1 MILHPQ
7 WSKTFLFRTGLVC
20 MLFLPWI
27 PGCVKS
33 IHTRDEA
40 AKKPSPNITM
50 REYPDVPIPKELA
63 LDKEARKDVGTI
75 PGSGKVSASLRA
87 VMEEMVARGM
97 TRQNAREL
105 GASALSNPLVRVNE
119 EGSIQTYIH
128 VHTFGA
134 EEKVLI
140 ETYGVTI
147 EITNEELGII
157 QAWVPFDRIDE
168 VAELPFVK
176 RVTPPNY
183 GTPWVGSVTTEGDAI
198 LRADEL
204 RSLGFDGSGVRVES
218 N

>member
-1 MILHPQ
+1 MTKRPCITRMMLVFWFVPI
-7 WSKTFLFRTGLVC
+7 FLLGALS
-20 MLFLPWI
+20 L
-27 PGCVKS
+27 S
-33 IHTRDEA
+33 DEA
-40 AKKPSPNITM
+40 SGQRVQK
-50 REYPDVPIPKELA
+50 LL
-63 LDKEARKDVGTI
+63 LDYKARKDAGTI

-134 EEKVLI
+134 EEKALL

-168 VAELPFVK
+168 VAELPFVT

>member
-1 MILHPQ
+1 MIPHAQ
-7 WSKTFLFRTGLVC
+7 CSKTFLFRTGLVC

-27 PGCVKS
+27 PGCAKS
-33 IHTRDEA
+33 IHTRNQA
-40 AKKPSPNITM
+40 AKKPSPNVII

-63 LDKEARKDVGTI
+63 LDKEARKDVDII

-87 VMEEMVARGM
+87 VMEEMAARGM

-119 EGSIQTYIH
+119 EGSIQTYIY

-134 EEKVLI
+134 EEKALL

-168 VAELPFVK
+168 VAGLPFVK
-176 RVTPPNY
+176 RITPPSY
-183 GTPWVGSVTTEGDAI
+183 ATLRVGSVTTEGEEVI
-198 LRADEL
+198 RE
-204 RSLGFDGSGVRVES
+204 SLKPTASY
-218 N
+218 